1 MRVGMVA
8 ALQSRAEQGSFV
20 YSTEKR
26 ATASGHETQK
36 LLNKLRYCLP
46 IALSLSDVCHRQHN
60 GVVYASAHLLLGC

>member
-36 LLNKLRYCLP
+36 LLNKLRYQSLWSTTDMVWRSSSRH
-46 IALSLSDVCHRQHN
+46 ALSRDGS
-60 GVVYASAHLLLGC
+60 ST

>member
-46 IALSLSDVCHRQHN
+46 IALSL
-60 GVVYASAHLLLGC
+60 